1 MQPLLERA
9 VSDIEQHYTDLIEYE
24 MKSYQKGC
32 GSMGRGWFGKRAQG
46 FIHPWVL
53 E

>member
-9 VSDIEQHYTDLIEYE
+9 VADIEQRYTELIESE

-32 GSMGRGWFGKRAQG
+32 GLTGRGWLGKRMG
-46 FIHPWVL
+46 
-53 E
+53 EDGRGG

>member
-9 VSDIEQHYTDLIEYE
+9 VADIEQRYTELIESE

-32 GSMGRGWFGKRAQG
+32 GLTGRGWEGG
-46 FIHPWVL
+46 
-53 E
+53 